1 MDIDQENTQKKS
13 LSNKE
18 IDELKSQCE
27 GLKLELG
34 SKDKVL
40 KSMAK
45 RLEKV

>member
-1 MDIDQENTQKKS
+1 MDVDQENTQKQS
-13 LSNKE
+13 MSSKE
-18 IDELKSQCE
+18 IDELKKECE

>member
-1 MDIDQENTQKKS
+1 MDIDQENTQKQY
-13 LSNKE
+13 LSSKE

-27 GLKLELG
+27 GLKLELM